1 MNILKLNILKLNI
14 LFAILVGALVFLQ
27 TKALSKDAKSVG
39 ETPDFLVHDGKD
51 PSLWI
56 KKYSD
61 KIKISPEDF
70 VSYYHRGRCYMD
82 MKENAKA
89 IDDFNTSIR
98 LNPRNKPAKHP
109 ISEFDD
115 ARTYLS
121 FCYQH
126 LALIY
131 LEQNKFQK
139 AAEDATTAINLRPDY
154 AMNWQTRGS
163 AYIKLGKKDLAQ
175 KDFQKAF
182 NLHHSPVEG
191 Y

>member
-1 MNILKLNILKLNI
+1 MNLKKLNI
-14 LFAILVGALVFLQ
+14 LFVILIGAVMSLQ
-27 TKALSKDAKSVG
+27 AAALSKDAKNAE
-39 ETPDFLVHDGKD
+39 ETPDFLVHDGKN

-61 KIKISPEDF
+61 KIKTSPEDF

-82 MKENAKA
+82 MNENAQA
-89 IDDFNTSIR
+89 ISDFNTSIS
-98 LNPRNKPAKHP
+98 LNPRNKPAKKP

-131 LEQNKFQK
+131 LAQKKYQK
-139 AAEDATTAINLRPDY
+139 AAEDASTAIDLRPDY
-154 AMNWQTRGS
+154 AMNWQTRGN
-163 AYIKLGKKDLAQ
+163 AYSKLGKKDLAQ
-175 KDFQKAF
+175 RDFQKAY
-182 NLHHSPVEG
+182 NLHHSPIEG

>member
-1 MNILKLNILKLNI
+1 MNILFIILI
-14 LFAILVGALVFLQ
+14 GALVFLQ
-27 TKALSKDAKSVG
+27 AGALSKDAKNIDA
-39 ETPDFLVHDGKD
+39 TPDFLVHDGKN

-82 MKENAKA
+82 MKDNTHA
-89 IDDFNTSIR
+89 ISDFNTSIR
-98 LNPRNKPAKHP
+98 LNPRNKPTKQP

-131 LEQNKFQK
+131 LDQKKYQK
-139 AAEDATTAINLRPDY
+139 AAEDASTAINLRPDY
-154 AMNWQTRGS
+154 AINWNTRAS
-163 AYIKLGKKDLAQ
+163 AYSKLGKKDLAQ
-175 KDFQKAF
+175 KDFQHAF
-182 NLHHSPVEG
+182 NLHHSPIEG